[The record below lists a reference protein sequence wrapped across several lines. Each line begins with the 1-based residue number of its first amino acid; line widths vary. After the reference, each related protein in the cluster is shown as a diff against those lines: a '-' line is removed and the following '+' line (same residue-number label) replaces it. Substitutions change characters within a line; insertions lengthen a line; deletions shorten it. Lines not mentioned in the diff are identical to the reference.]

1 MTMPSSSRV
10 SPNGQSSFGNRIKE
24 RERERRKKTEL
35 RSSTAYKSILLL
47 LSWFHEQKKKHKKD
61 DQGAR
66 SLGGS
71 EVVQESPSYPFIVF
85 SPDFYR
91 GLGVPFL
98 SFPFLSFSCLL
109 MV

>member
-47 LSWFHEQKKKHKKD
+47 LSWFHEQKKNIKKMTRGLGPSV
-61 DQGAR
+61 GAR
-66 SLGGS
+66 S
-71 EVVQESPSYPFIVF
+71 
-85 SPDFYR
+85 YR
-91 GLGVPFL
+91 
-98 SFPFLSFSCLL
+98 SLL
-109 MV
+109 TLL